1 MGTYKGIQG
10 YTVQSLASDP
20 GASADTEGQ
29 VWFNSASNV
38 WKVVAYDSGSWSAGG
53 NLNTARAQCATGATG
68 STPTAALCF
77 GGPGPVDTGNDIC
90 EEYNGTAWTEVGDL
104 NTGRPGMGGNG
115 TTAAALGMGGYQNTT
130 KTEIWNGTSWTE
142 GNASNDN
149 HYPPCM
155 AGTTTAGL
163 IYGGGPSPSGQTEE
177 FNGTTWAEG
186 NSMLYNATE
195 FGGNG
200 SQTSALG
207 CGGEPGALHTANTY
221 DGTSWSSITSL
232 TVGRTSP
239 YVFGANDSSVVCASG
254 KDGSVVNNVELWN
267 GTSWTEVN
275 NNTTARYD
283 GGFGGTSSS
292 GIMFAGGAPAV
303 SDATEIWATG
313 YAVQTITTD

>member
-1 MGTYKGIQG
+1 MGTYAGIKGYKIK
-10 YTVQSLASDP
+10 SLASDP
-20 GASADTEGQ
+20 SPVAVGQIWYNNASYAIKFQAQAG
-29 VWFNSASNV
+29 
-38 WKVVAYDSGSWSAGG
+38 GWSAGG
-53 NLNTARAQCATGATG
+53 NLNSARSQCASGATG
-68 STPTAALCF
+68 STPTAGLCF

-90 EEYNGTAWTEVGDL
+90 ELYNGTAWTEVNDL

-115 TTAAALGMGGYQNTT
+115 TTAAALGCGGYQTQT
-130 KTEIWNGTSWTE
+130 KTEIWDGTNWSE

-163 IYGGGPSPSGQTEE
+163 MYGGSPTPGATEE

-232 TVGRTSP
+232 TIGRTSP

-254 KDGSVVNNVELWN
+254 KDGSVINNVESWD
-267 GTSWTEVN
+267 GTAWTEVAD
-275 NNTTARYD
+275 NTTARYD

-292 GIMFAGGAPAV
+292 GIMFAGGAPAN
-303 SDATEIWATG
+303 SNATEIWTVG
-313 YAVQTITTD
+313 PVTQTVTTS

>member
-1 MGTYKGIQG
+1 MGTYAGIKGYKIK
-10 YTVQSLASDP
+10 SLASDP
-20 GASADTEGQ
+20 SPVAVGQIWYNNASYAIKFQAQAG
-29 VWFNSASNV
+29 
-38 WKVVAYDSGSWSAGG
+38 GWSAGG

-115 TTAAALGMGGYQNTT
+115 TTAAALGMGGYQNQT

-163 IYGGGPSPSGQTEE
+163 IYGGSPTPGATEE
-177 FNGTTWAEG
+177 FNGTTWSEG

-232 TVGRTSP
+232 TIGRTSP
-239 YVFGANDSSVVCASG
+239 YVFGANDSSVICASG
-254 KDGSVVNNVELWN
+254 KDGSVVNNVESWD
-267 GTSWTEVN
+267 GTAWTEVAD
-275 NNTTARYD
+275 NTTARYD

-292 GIMFAGGAPAV
+292 GIMFAGGAPAN
-303 SDATEIWATG
+303 SDATEIWTTG